1 MNGHLRRIFTLAL
14 AAITLTTAVA
24 CGLDAVHRLPAGI
37 IYPSITPDMT
47 AAGTQT
53 VSHTFRFEGRERTI
67 SVVVAESLYQGARS
81 STKSVVRYGGSG
93 SSEWIDEYYPAFIWD
108 AEQDPFFT
116 DLLAPLRAIRTSEEL
131 DSDRYAELLVAFAQ
145 SFEYRTDPGELEPKF
160 PVETF
165 ADRSGDCDDKA
176 LLLAGLL
183 AREGYDVAIMLF
195 EPEQHV
201 AVGVR
206 TEGPCY
212 RGTGYAFVET
222 TSPGYIGMVP
232 TGLEGGITL
241 ESAPRVIPIGEG
253 TVAYESGH
261 EVAAI
266 LALLATADERIMEL
280 GKAVSR
286 ADTEIA
292 TARSQIDAERARLES
307 LRAGGSLEEHDAG
320 VAAYNGL
327 VLEFNA
333 SVETRNTIADDF
345 NRWAG
350 IQALIV
356 DSVHDR
362 QAAYLA
368 AQSF

>member
-1 MNGHLRRIFTLAL
+1 MNGRLRRIFTVAL
-14 AAITLTTAVA
+14 AAITLTTTVA
-24 CGLDAVHRLPAGI
+24 CGLDGGHLLSAGV

-47 AAGTQT
+47 AAGTRA

-67 SVVVAESLYQGARS
+67 SVAVAESLYQGARS
-81 STKSVVRYGGSG
+81 STKSAVRFGGSG
-93 SSEWIDEYYPAFIWD
+93 SGEWIDEYYPAFIWD
-108 AEQDPFFT
+108 TEQDPFFS
-116 DLLAPLRAIRTSEEL
+116 DLLAPLRDIRTSETL
-131 DSDRYAELLVAFAQ
+131 DLDRYAELLVAFVQ
-145 SFEYRTDPGELEPKF
+145 SFEYRTGPDELEPKF

-206 TEGPCY
+206 TKGPCY
-212 RGTGYAFVET
+212 RGTGYAFIET

-232 TGLEGGITL
+232 SELDGGITL

-266 LALLATADERIMEL
+266 LALLANADERITEL
-280 GKAVSR
+280 RDAVSR

-292 TARSQIDAERARLES
+292 AARSHVDAEQARLES
-307 LRAGGSLEEHDAG
+307 LRAGGRLDEHDAG
-320 VAAYNGL
+320 VSAYNSL
-327 VLEFNA
+327 VSEFNA
-333 SVETRNTIADDF
+333 SVETRNAIANDF
-345 NRWAG
+345 NRWVE

-356 DSVHDR
+356 DSAHDR
-362 QAAYLA
+362 PAAYRA
-368 AQSF
+368 ARSF